1 VADGD
6 FRITFAIERRLPGE
20 DDFTEVG
27 FGTSGTSST
36 IDHAAH
42 LLNSALQ
49 NREWETEEG
58 MPDPEE
64 VDGE

>member
-1 VADGD
+1 MADAD
-6 FRITFAIERRLPGE
+6 FRITFSIERRLPGE

-36 IDHAAH
+36 VDHAAH

-49 NREWETEEG
+49 NGEWETSPG
-58 MPDPEE
+58 MPEPSE
-64 VDGE
+64 VEDV